1 MNCNAERAP
10 RMPGAGPAA
19 ALAWTGLFLT
29 CALVA
34 LFAVGCSS
42 SLERPSSRA
51 AAEARAQD
59 EVRSERRVKA
69 SAHFATAISAEA
81 NQDLET
87 ALKHFI
93 AAAYADPEDE
103 SLVLQVAGRLL
114 EVKRSEEAVSV
125 LLRAN
130 AQPHASA
137 RVSAWLALAYA
148 SQDKTAQAIAA
159 NRSALTKDPT
169 LLLAYQHLSTLYL
182 EHRQPAEA
190 LKVLDEAAAQ
200 PVTRPGQALGVAELY
215 SHFARRRPEDA
226 EAVKPR
232 ILRALDRATALRGS
246 DLALTQRLG
255 DSYKQLGEWDKAEAL
270 YRELIE
276 KDADL
281 PLVRESLVDLYLR
294 TGKVDRASEHLEV
307 LARDFPAN
315 EQASFILGTIAYQHT
330 NYVEAERQFDRTRA
344 LKPDFPPAY
353 YELASVK
360 LALKKPAEA
369 LELLAEAGRRF
380 PKTFQLEFLTGLAQA
395 QAKRYDEAIKHYT
408 EAEIIARA
416 TETGRLPI
424 LYFQL
429 GAACERHG
437 DFAEAAKHFR
447 RCLELAPDFAE
458 ALNYLGYMW
467 AERGE
472 NLDEARTLIEKAL
485 KLEPDN
491 GAFLD
496 SLGWVLFKQGQPKAA
511 LDWLRKAIA
520 HTEEPDATLY
530 DHLGDVHAA
539 LGEQDAAR
547 EAWRKSLEIEA
558 SDAVRKKLDGAS
570 PGSAHQP

>member
-1 MNCNAERAP
+1 L
-10 RMPGAGPAA
+10 AA
-19 ALAWTGLFLT
+19 VWVT
-29 CALVA
+29 

-42 SLERPSSRA
+42 SLRRPTSPSA
-51 AAEARAQD
+51 AAVRAQD
-59 EVRSERRVKA
+59 EARSEQRIEA

-81 NQDLET
+81 NRDLET
-87 ALKHFI
+87 ALKHFV
-93 AAAYADPEDE
+93 AAARADPGNE

-114 EVKRSEEAVSV
+114 EIKRNEEAVSV

-148 SQDKTAQAIAA
+148 SQGKTAQAIAA
-159 NRSALTKDPT
+159 NRAALAKDPT
-169 LLLAYQHLSTLYL
+169 LLLAYQHLSTIYL
-182 EHRQPAEA
+182 EHRQPGEA
-190 LKVLDEAAAQ
+190 LRVLDEAAAQ
-200 PVTRPGQALGVAELY
+200 PVTQAGEALGVAELY
-215 SHFARRRPEDA
+215 RHYARRRPEDA
-226 EAVKPR
+226 NTVKPR
-232 ILRALDRATALRGS
+232 ILKTLDRAAALRGS
-246 DLALTQRLG
+246 DQALTQRVA
-255 DSYKQLGEWDKAEAL
+255 DAYKQLGEWDKAEAL

-276 KDADL
+276 EDADL

-294 TGKVDRASEHLEV
+294 TGKAERASEHLEV

-330 NYVEAERQFDRTRA
+330 NYVEAERQFDHTRV
-344 LKPDFPPAY
+344 LRPDFQPVY

-369 LELLAEAGRRF
+369 LDLLADARRRF
-380 PKTFQLEFLTGLAQA
+380 AKTFQLEFLTGLAHA
-395 QAKRYDEAIKHYT
+395 QVKQYDDAIKHYT

-416 TETGRLPI
+416 TEPGRLPI

-429 GAACERHG
+429 GAACERRG
-437 DFAEAAKHFR
+437 DHAEAVRHFR

-485 KLEPDN
+485 NAEPDN

-496 SLGWVLFKQGQPKAA
+496 SLGWVLFKQGQPRAA

-539 LGEQDAAR
+539 LGEMEAAR
-547 EAWRKSLEIEA
+547 EAWRKSLEIEP
-558 SDAVRKKLDGAS
+558 SDAVRQKLGAAPSGSS
-570 PGSAHQP
+570 PKP